1 MTDRQPA
8 VERREFLRRS
18 AGAGVAVWSAVS
30 ARRVLRANDRL
41 RVGLIGCGGR
51 GTLDARLMRGTPE
64 DIQAVAPDNYHDGNL
79 DARLKEPR
87 SVEIAAV
94 CDVRE
99 SRMTSAKRW
108 APQAGTVRDFRKLLD
123 DKGIDAVIIATPDHW
138 HAQMLIL
145 ACSAGKDV
153 YLEKPAMYRL
163 REAKAMIDAVRRH
176 KRIVQV
182 GTQHRAADHMAEA
195 ARIVQGGTIGEV
207 RFVRV
212 WNYMSRSGGGA
223 STPDSEPPAELDWDA
238 WLGPA
243 PKVPF
248 NSSRL
253 SYRSWMDYNNGI
265 ISDYGNHRFDSV
277 HQIMGAEIPLKVS
290 SSARRFDKTRAGDIY
305 DFQQATYEYPTFIL
319 SYEACIFNGHG
330 LGGRTP
336 GQRYYGM
343 RGTDD
348 RPHGMAFYGT
358 QATLFVDRIG
368 MELYPEPRGGA
379 GRGGRDAA
387 AAVAA
392 APLAPA
398 AALEWT
404 HMNEDEPTPLHTKH
418 FVDSVRTRTDPFAN
432 IEVGVRA
439 TAICCMGNVAA
450 WTGRKLTW
458 DGAAWQFKEDA
469 EANRFL
475 FRQYRQPWDLVK
487 FA

>member
-1 MTDRQPA
+1 MTQEETA
-8 VERREFLRRS
+8 MKRREFLSRS
-18 AGAGVAVWSAVS
+18 AGAGIAAWTAVS
-30 ARRVLRANDRL
+30 ARRVLGANDRL

-64 DIQAVAPDNYHDGNL
+64 DIQAVAPENYHDGNI

-87 SVEIAAV
+87 NVEIAAL

-99 SRMTSAKRW
+99 SRVTSAQRW
-108 APQAGTVRDFRKLLD
+108 APQAAALKDFRQVLD
-123 DKGIDAVIIATPDHW
+123 NKDIDAVIIATQDQW

-145 ACSAGKDV
+145 ACNAGKDV
-153 YLEKPAMYRL
+153 YLEKPVMYRL
-163 REAKAMIDAVRRH
+163 REAKAMIDAVRRS

-195 ARIVQGGTIGEV
+195 ARIVQGGRIGEV

-212 WNYMSRSGGGA
+212 WNYMSRMGGGA
-223 STPDSEPPAELDWDA
+223 AVPDSEPPADLNWDA

-243 PKVPF
+243 PRVPF

-253 SYRSWMDYNNGI
+253 NYRSWMDYTNGI

-277 HQIMGAEIPLKVS
+277 HQIMGAENPLKVS
-290 SSARRFDKTRAGDIY
+290 SSALRFDKNRTGDIY
-305 DFQQATYEYPTFIL
+305 DFQQATYEYPNFIL
-319 SYEACIFNGHG
+319 SYEASVFNGHG

-358 QATLFVDRIG
+358 EAALFVDRIG
-368 MELYPEPRGGA
+368 MELYPEPRGGGA
-379 GRGGRDAA
+379 GRGGRGAPTAA
-387 AAVAA
+387 Q
-392 APLAPA
+392 PAPA
-398 AALEWT
+398 TALERM
-404 HMNEDEPTPLHTKH
+404 HMNEDEPTPLHTKY
-418 FVDSVRTRTDPFAN
+418 FVDYVRNRKDPFAN

-439 TAICCMGNVAA
+439 TAIPCMGNVAA

-458 DGAAWQFKEDA
+458 DAETWQFKGDL
-469 EANRFL
+469 EANKYL
-475 FRQYRQPWDLVK
+475 FREYRKPWDLVK
-487 FA
+487 FS

>member
-1 MTDRQPA
+1 M
-8 VERREFLRRS
+8 ERRDFLRTS
-18 AGAGVAVWSAVS
+18 AGAGIAAWTAASAG
-30 ARRVLRANDRL
+30 RVIGANDRL
-41 RVGLIGCGGR
+41 RVGLIGCGNR

-64 DIQAVAPDNYHDGNL
+64 DIQAVAPENYHDGNL
-79 DARLKEPR
+79 DARLTGPR
-87 SVEIAAV
+87 NVEIAAV

-99 SRMTSAKRW
+99 SRMTAARRW
-108 APQAGTVRDFRKLLD
+108 APQATAVRDFRTVLD
-123 DKGIDAVIIATPDHW
+123 NKEIDAVIIATQDHW

-145 ACSAGKDV
+145 ACEAGKDV
-153 YLEKPAMYRL
+153 YLEKPVLYRL
-163 REAKAMIDAVRRH
+163 REAKAMIDAVRRT

-223 STPDSEPPAELDWDA
+223 SVADSEPPADLDWDA

-290 SSARRFDKTRAGDIY
+290 SSARRFDKNRAGDIC
-305 DFQQATYEYPTFIL
+305 DFQQATYEYPSFIL

-330 LGGRTP
+330 LGGRPP

-343 RGTDD
+343 RGPDD
-348 RPHGMAFYGT
+348 RPHGCAFYGT
-358 QATLFVDRIG
+358 QAALFVDRIG
-368 MELYPEPRGGA
+368 MELYPEARGGA
-379 GRGGRDAA
+379 GRGGKDLAA
-387 AAVAA
+387 AAAA
-392 APLAPA
+392 GPAPT
-398 AALEWT
+398 AALERM
-404 HMNEDEPTPLHTKH
+404 HMNEDEPTPLHARY
-418 FVDSVRTRTDPFAN
+418 FVENVRSRKAPFAN

-458 DGAAWQFKEDA
+458 DGDAWQFKGDA
-469 EANRFL
+469 EANKYL
-475 FRQYRQPWDLVK
+475 FREYRKPWDLVK

>member
-1 MTDRQPA
+1 MTDMK
-8 VERREFLRRS
+8 RREFLGKS
-18 AGAGVAVWSAVS
+18 AGAGIAVWTAVS
-30 ARRVLRANDRL
+30 AGRVLGANDRL

-64 DIQAVAPDNYHDGNL
+64 DIQAVAPENYHNGNL

-87 SVEIAAV
+87 NVEIAAL

-99 SRMTSAKRW
+99 SRMTAAKRW
-108 APQAGTVRDFRKLLD
+108 APQAAAVKDFRKMLD
-123 DKGIDAVIIATPDHW
+123 NKDIDAVIIATQDQW

-145 ACSAGKDV
+145 ACNAGKDV
-153 YLEKPAMYRL
+153 YLEKPVMYRL
-163 REAKAMIDAVRRH
+163 REAKAMIDAVRRN
-176 KRIVQV
+176 KRIVQI

-195 ARIVQGGTIGEV
+195 ARIVQGGKIGEV

-212 WNYMSRSGGGA
+212 WNYMSRTGGGA
-223 STPDSEPPAELDWDA
+223 SVPDSEPPADLDWDA

-253 SYRSWMDYNNGI
+253 DYRSWMDYTNGI

-290 SSARRFDKTRAGDIY
+290 SSAMRFDKNRAGDIY
-305 DFQQATYEYPTFIL
+305 DFQQATYEYPDFIL
-319 SYEACIFNGHG
+319 SYEASVFNGHG

-358 QATLFVDRIG
+358 EAALFVDRIG
-368 MELYPEPRGGA
+368 MELYPEPRGGGA
-379 GRGGRDAA
+379 GRGGRG
-387 AAVAA
+387 
-392 APLAPA
+392 APA
-398 AALEWT
+398 AARLR
-404 HMNEDEPTPLHTKH
+404 PP
-418 FVDSVRTRTDPFAN
+418 
-432 IEVGVRA
+432 
-439 TAICCMGNVAA
+439 
-450 WTGRKLTW
+450 
-458 DGAAWQFKEDA
+458 
-469 EANRFL
+469 
-475 FRQYRQPWDLVK
+475 RQPLSS
-487 FA
+487 ACT